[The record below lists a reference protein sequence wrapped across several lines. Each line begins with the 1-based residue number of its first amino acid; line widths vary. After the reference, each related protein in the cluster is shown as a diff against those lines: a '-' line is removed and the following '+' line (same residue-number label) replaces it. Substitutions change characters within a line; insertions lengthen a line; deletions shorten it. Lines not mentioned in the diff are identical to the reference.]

1 MLPIALLAMSLQDT
15 DGKQH
20 LLPTN
25 KGLECYIFVLAECPI
40 ANAYA
45 PEIKRITTQYQKKAS
60 FYLVQVDPLLKLEDA
75 RKHKQEFGYKIPVLL
90 DPSQALLDKFNAKR
104 SPEAVLLKD
113 GHVVYQGRIDDQ
125 YAGWGERRPQTQ
137 NLDLRNALDAA
148 WSGKTVK
155 VAKTEA
161 VGCILKH

>member
-1 MLPIALLAMSLQDT
+1 MLLLALLATSLQDT
-15 DGKQH
+15 DGKEH
-20 LLPTN
+20 LLPSS
-25 KGLECYIFVLAECPI
+25 KGLECYIFVLPDCPI

-45 PEIKRITTQYQKKAS
+45 PEIKRIASRYGKKAS

-75 RKHKQEFGYKIPVLL
+75 RKHKEDYGYEIPVLL
-90 DPSQALLDKFNAKR
+90 DPRHALLDKFGAKR

-113 GHVVYQGRIDDQ
+113 GRIVYQGRIDDQ
-125 YAGWGERRPQTQ
+125 YAGWGERRPKAQ

-148 WSGKTVK
+148 GSGKPVK